1 VQIDGNDRSL
11 RQRSDLTACPLDV
24 ARACMSPMPGG
35 AHRCSQV
42 HAKRVLSLRP
52 GQREDRCI
60 QLRHGADGA
69 DHGQVLARRGRHG
82 HHRRRL
88 DSGACLRAAL
98 CVTCVQC
105 VVWVSG
111 CLRVWVRLPHACLQD
126 LPAHADER
134 AGKWPRKML
143 NDGMAPI
150 TQKLLEYR
158 VQDRGTIAEL
168 LPKLEALARAHH

>member
-1 VQIDGNDRSL
+1 MVPTG
-11 RQRSDLTACPLDV
+11 
-24 ARACMSPMPGG
+24 ARRYMPNEYF
-35 AHRCSQV
+35 HS
-42 HAKRVLSLRP
+42 
-52 GQREDRCI
+52 
-60 QLRHGADGA
+60 
-69 DHGQVLARRGRHG
+69 GQVSEKTDAYSFGMVLMELITGKSSRAVAVMVTTDDAWIRVRVCV
-82 HHRRRL
+82 L
-88 DSGACLRAAL
+88 LR